1 MATAR
6 ALWGGRG
13 WGEWGARRQHVRTAR
28 THSAY
33 AQHVGTARVGRRA
46 GGKLLCDDPEGRDGG
61 GGEAHEGR
69 GMCVVEADSSCCVA
83 ETNATL

>member
-1 MATAR
+1 MATEAWQP
-6 ALWGGRG
+6 LVHSGEGEGGASGERG
-13 WGEWGARRQHVRTAR
+13 VST
-28 THSAY
+28 Y